1 MAYEKERQ
9 KPADFTREQT
19 MIYELR
25 AYTIQP
31 GRAPEFAKLSGD
43 VARPIRGNDYGTLE
57 GYWLSEFGPLNQVV
71 HLWSHADL
79 NARQDARARLGQ
91 NKAWTSDFI
100 PQALPLIQKQEIKL
114 MTAVKPLNAPTS
126 QGNVYEYRYYRAK
139 TGKVREFADI
149 LHGAFPVR
157 EKYSPNVGLWISE
170 AGQPNGVSHMWV
182 YESLNQRFEARAAAM
197 QDKEWQ
203 AALGQAG
210 PLLEEMHSMILL
222 PVGFSP
228 MQ

>member
-1 MAYEKERQ
+1 
-9 KPADFTREQT
+9 

-25 AYTIQP
+25 AYTVVP
-31 GRAPEFAKLSGD
+31 GRVPELVKLSADIG
-43 VARPIRGNDYGTLE
+43 RPIRGNDYGTLE

-71 HLWSHADL
+71 HIWSHADL
-79 NARQDARARLGQ
+79 NARQDARTRLGQ
-91 NKAWTSDFI
+91 NEAWANDFV

-114 MTAVKPLNAPTS
+114 MTAVKPLNPPTS
-126 QGNVYEYRYYRAK
+126 QGNVYEYRHYRTKTGRAK
-139 TGKVREFADI
+139 EFADI

-170 AGQPNGVSHMWV
+170 AGQPNEVSHLWV
-182 YESLNQRFEARAAAM
+182 YESLNQRFEARGKAA
-197 QDKEWQ
+197 QDKDWL
-203 AALGQAG
+203 ATLGRAS

-222 PVGFSP
+222 PVAFSP

>member
-1 MAYEKERQ
+1 
-9 KPADFTREQT
+9 

-25 AYTIQP
+25 AYTVAP
-31 GRAPEFAKLSGD
+31 GRAPDLVKLSAD
-43 VARPIRGNDYGTLE
+43 VGRPIRGNDYGTLE